1 MPELAIRR
9 KYLDTSDINCTVM
22 IALCFLVTS
31 TGWLS
36 WEYHLL
42 DQITAGATDVCTMVI
57 GYLLQAAG
65 FVDYPYD
72 PYGAGGPEPGRRP
85 DDPVRAYDE
94 SGVRND
100 RGLLPA

>member
-65 FVDYPYD
+65 I
-72 PYGAGGPEPGRRP
+72 AGYEMILHRKP
-85 DDPVRAYDE
+85 ALL
-94 SGVRND
+94 RND